1 MIEETGIWQRGFGA
15 DKENRKV
22 RKLVASLENFRDKAA
37 FLTSKIVA
45 DLPHLTLHDI
55 SHLDTL
61 WEVADI
67 IVGEDFP
74 LNPLEAY
81 VFGGAVL
88 LHDAALCFEAY
99 SGGRQGLR
107 DTVEWKDAY
116 ARLSSLT
123 NNSGDISSK
132 ADFEAL
138 RYLHA
143 SQARDLACK
152 PWQTPS
158 CAPVYLIEDSELRE
172 NYGLL
177 IGKIASSHHWD
188 VATVAREF
196 SIPRPP
202 AAFLESDWIVD
213 PLKIAC
219 MLRAADAGH
228 IDGERAPSFLMKL
241 IEMNSLSR
249 AHWVA
254 QNHLGRAIINP
265 EDSTQLII
273 GSTSPFSQNEATAWW
288 VAFDAIALF
297 DKELRSCNELL
308 GNGENGS
315 RLRFARQGVTGAG
328 RVKELTKHVQTE
340 GWEPTDTEVHVSDV
354 AGLIQRLGGA
364 ELYGTQDQLEIVIR
378 ELVQNSTDA
387 IAARRK
393 ITQEN
398 FEGRVTVRLFKNPE
412 RKVFILQV
420 DDDGIGMSQQ
430 TLTEDLMD
438 FGKSFWQSARASQEF
453 PGIHASGYSSIGRF
467 GIGFFSTFM
476 IANQANVFSRRF
488 DKSLDSVR
496 CLSFENG
503 LSLRPTLSKFQPENF
518 GMGVSTRIEIELK
531 GNVITNPNQ
540 MEIRANLQG
549 HQNFCVTFR
558 DYVAAIVSGIEVRVF
573 VEWDGEVTQVH
584 GVFPPKEADRE
595 EWLKTLSYV
604 KCSVN
609 AKVQSSIADNVH
621 RLREIRDGEK
631 CYGLAAINYS
641 PPRGADFLSAKAVGG
656 LVSPHD
662 RYDDWFIGLIDHF
675 PRNAKREAGEK
686 VASVDSIKSWLEEQ
700 VSLLKQ
706 ENLDPYQSIRAS
718 YSLCEFEY
726 DPIEIFQGIIVISQN
741 RREFWNLNQIPGFLE
756 DGNRLGFR
764 VANWGPHLEQHGELK
779 PLPDIFTCCVFG
791 RGKFNDVNLEN
802 GVPKN
807 ENSLI
812 GVIHRKLVEKGH
824 TPNWITTPN
833 LYSGLFGSCD
843 CLEVTI

>member
-1 MIEETGIWQRGFGA
+1 MIEETGIWQRSFGA
-15 DKENRKV
+15 DKDNSKV
-22 RKLVASLENFRDKAA
+22 IKLIASLENFREKTAR
-37 FLTSKIVA
+37 LTSKIAV
-45 DLPHLTLHDI
+45 DLPNLTLHEI
-55 SHLDTL
+55 SHLDAL

-88 LHDAALCFEAY
+88 LHDAALCFQAY

-107 DTVEWKDAY
+107 DTVEWRDAY

-123 NNSGDISSK
+123 NNSVDISRK

-143 SQARDLACK
+143 SQARDLACE

-158 CAPVYLIEDSELRE
+158 CDPVYLIEDSELRE
-172 NYGLL
+172 NYGHL

-188 VATVAREF
+188 VETVAREF
-196 SIPRPP
+196 SIPHPP

-241 IEMNSLSR
+241 LEMNSLSR

-254 QNHLGRAIINP
+254 QNHLGRVIVNP
-265 EDSTQLII
+265 ENSTQLII
-273 GSTSPFSQNEATAWW
+273 GSPSPFLQKEATAWW

-308 GNGENGS
+308 GNRGSGS
-315 RLRFARQGVTGAG
+315 RLRFERQGVTGAG

-387 IAARRK
+387 IDARSA
-393 ITQEN
+393 ITQET
-398 FEGRVTVRLFKNPE
+398 FEGRVTLRLIENSE
-412 RKVFILQV
+412 RMGLILQI

-476 IANQANVFSRRF
+476 IADKAKVFSRRF
-488 DKSLDSVR
+488 DKGLDSVR
-496 CLSFENG
+496 CLSFEKG
-503 LSLRPTLSKFQPENF
+503 LSLRPTLSSHQPEQF
-518 GMGVSTRIEIELK
+518 GMNVSTRIEIELK
-531 GNVITNPNQ
+531 RNVIANPNQ
-540 MEIRANLQG
+540 MEISANLQG
-549 HQNFCVTFR
+549 HQNFHVTFR
-558 DYVAAIVSGIEVRVF
+558 DYVAAIVSGIGVRVF
-573 VEWDGEVTQVH
+573 VEWGREVTQAH
-584 GVFPPKEADRE
+584 GGFPPNEADRE

-604 KCSVN
+604 KCGVN
-609 AKVQSSIADNVH
+609 EKAQSKIAENVH

-631 CYGLAAINYS
+631 CYGLAAINCS
-641 PPRGADFLSAKAVGG
+641 HSIGADFLSAKAVGG
-656 LVSPHD
+656 LVSPHN
-662 RYDDWFIGLIDHF
+662 RYDSEFIGLIDHF
-675 PRNAKREAGEK
+675 PQNAKREAGEK
-686 VASVDSIKSWLEEQ
+686 VAPVDSMKSWLEEQ
-700 VSLLKQ
+700 VRLLKQ
-706 ENLDPYQSIRAS
+706 ENLDPYKSILAS

-726 DPIEIFQGIIVISQN
+726 DPIEILWGILVISQN
-741 RREFWNLNQIPGFLE
+741 GPEFWNLNQIPGFLE
-756 DGNRLGFR
+756 QGKRLGFR
-764 VANWGPHLEQHGELK
+764 VASWGSHLEQHGKLEPK
-779 PLPDIFTCCVFG
+779 HGIFTCHVMG
-791 RGKFNDVNLEN
+791 RGKFNEVGLE
-802 GVPKN
+802 GGIPKN
-807 ENSLI
+807 PNSLI
-812 GVIHRKLVEKGH
+812 GIIHRTLEEKGYKP
-824 TPNWITTPN
+824 TWDTIPNF
-833 LYSGLFGSCD
+833 YSGLFGSCN
-843 CLEVTI
+843 CLEVKI